1 MKYVLSILVIL
12 YLMSCA
18 PVHSRIAICPGKKA
32 TEECLQSYL
41 PKGSKIISVKKLFEA
56 NMYEVEYK

>member
-1 MKYVLSILVIL
+1 MRYIFSILIIL
-12 YLMSCA
+12 FFISCA
-18 PVHSRIAICPGKKA
+18 PVHSRIAICSGKKA